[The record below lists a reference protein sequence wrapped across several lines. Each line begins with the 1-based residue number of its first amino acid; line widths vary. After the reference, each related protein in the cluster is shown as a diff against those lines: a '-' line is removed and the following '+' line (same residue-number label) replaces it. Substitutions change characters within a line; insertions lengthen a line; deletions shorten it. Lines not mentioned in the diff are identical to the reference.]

1 MPNVRGKQKYTR
13 TKSVGKRDN
22 QKNQKCQLSN
32 DTAIIIIGTHGEI
45 LCKKTEEEPAELET
59 FDVKPEITILK
70 FNLVSPGCTAITNG
84 FNVNSSTLSC
94 MSNMTSEKLSEYIR
108 NSKMCDFSN
117 LLRHINSG
125 QIQKEEIQVYM
136 NKIVELFK
144 QSYILSHKDGN
155 EKEETDKSIAS
166 GFKVSTIIPSLLPSW
181 FPSWFPSWIHPSRKM
196 INKKY
201 SVTGNDTRSLSPC
214 DFDITCITSSGTFS
228 LLHRRI
234 RNSDQFI
241 TTEDIINNV
250 LNKTKVTKLLIF
262 DLSCAPL
269 TCRGQELHEEDSNR
283 LCAHI
288 LSKGMCYGGKSKKK
302 PKNRRSKTRKYLR

>member
-1 MPNVRGKQKYTR
+1 MTR
-13 TKSVGKRDN
+13 VNRENNKRKKSIGRQYKPTT
-22 QKNQKCQLSN
+22 QKCQLPH

-45 LCKKTEEEPAELET
+45 LCKKTEQEPAELET
-59 FDVKPEITILK
+59 FEVDPDITILK

-108 NSKMCDFSN
+108 DSKMCDFSN
-117 LLRHINSG
+117 LLSHINSR
-125 QIQKEEIQVYM
+125 QIQKEEIQGYM
-136 NKIVELFK
+136 NRIVKLFK

-166 GFKVSTIIPSLLPSW
+166 GFKVSTIIPSWAPSWLPSW
-181 FPSWFPSWIHPSRKM
+181 IPSWIHPSRKM

-201 SVTGNDTRSLSPC
+201 SVSGQDPPSLSSC

-228 LLHRRI
+228 LLDRI
-234 RNSDQFI
+234 TRSSNQFI
-241 TTEDIINNV
+241 TTKEIIDNVKGDI
-250 LNKTKVTKLLIF
+250 KKMLIF

-269 TCRGQELHEEDSNR
+269 TCRGQELQEEESNR
-283 LCAHI
+283 LCSDI

-302 PKNRRSKTRKYLR
+302 KTKNRRSKTQKYSK

>member
-1 MPNVRGKQKYTR
+1 MPNVRGNKTNKNA
-13 TKSVGKRDN
+13 KSVRIPYNK
-22 QKNQKCQLSN
+22 QKNQKCQLSD

-45 LCKKTEEEPAELET
+45 LCKKTEQEPAELET
-59 FDVKPEITILK
+59 FDVEPEITILK

-94 MSNMTSEKLSEYIR
+94 MSNMTSENLSKYIR
-108 NSKMCDFSN
+108 KSKMCDFSN
-117 LLRHINSG
+117 LLSHINSG
-125 QIQKEEIQVYM
+125 QFQKEKIQDYM
-136 NKIVELFK
+136 DRIVKLFK

-166 GFKVSTIIPSLLPSW
+166 GFKVSTIIPSSLPSW
-181 FPSWFPSWIHPSRKM
+181 IPSWIHPSRKM

-228 LLHRRI
+228 LLDKI
-234 RNSDQFI
+234 TRNSAQFI
-241 TTEDIINNV
+241 TTKEIIDNV
-250 LNKTKVTKLLIF
+250 VRKESNVTKLMIF

-269 TCRGQELHEEDSNR
+269 TCRGQELQEEDSHI
-283 LCAHI
+283 LCADI
-288 LSKGMCYGGKSKKK
+288 SSKGMCYGGKSKKK
-302 PKNRRSKTRKYLR
+302 SKNRRSKTRKYLR